1 MKTVLSFNPEADREQ
16 DGYEKFL
23 YSVVKSFEKSTQGD
37 KAPLFTTDAEDLFE
51 LFLENLPQDARQHY
65 TCRTCRKFVDTY
77 GGLVRID
84 ESGTKTPAFWSK
96 DVAVPEFFEGAVKA
110 VRKAVKDAKVT
121 GVFITSARVLGTP
134 ITGSW
139 KHLAATM
146 PERFL
151 NKSRIKTDEQLMAE
165 KAEDHRILIDALSK
179 YTTETVRAA
188 VGILSTDVL
197 YRSEKV
203 LGIAEWFLNLKNA
216 VEGKERK
223 LSKNIIWYAVA
234 TAPVGFCHISS
245 SMIGTLLDDIENGL
259 DMEAIKR
266 RFADK
271 MNPLAYQ
278 RPKAAPSRGNV
289 EQAERIVEKLGI
301 ANSLKRRFA
310 RMDEI
315 EKIWEPAPVRDPYP
329 HNTGVFSMVK
339 TKEETKKG
347 GFTATLVGKVD
358 GITFEKFKREVLP
371 SAKTIEFAVPI
382 GLDNYC
388 GILTA
393 EDFDAPPIL
402 KWDSEEKRNPFSWYV
417 YSGGSMPE
425 TWNLHPGRFVPVT
438 AITMQPNMWSGKHD
452 YEGKAVI
459 FVLKDCKDANYR
471 HSGCALF
478 PEILRSELHEVR
490 STIEAYSRQ
499 ATPGGYDEASACGIR
514 IQANSKSKA
523 RFRVTTDFGVTEY
536 TIDRFD

>member
-37 KAPLFTTDAEDLFE
+37 KAPLFATDAEDLFE

-96 DVAVPEFFEGAVKA
+96 DVAVPEFFEDAVKA

-165 KAEDHRILIDALSK
+165 RSEDHRILIDALSK

-223 LSKNIIWYAVA
+223 SSKNIIWYAVA

-310 RMDEI
+310 RADEI

-371 SAKTIEFAVPI
+371 GAKTIEFAVPI
-382 GLDNYC
+382 GRDNYC

-471 HSGCALF
+471 NSGCALF

-499 ATPGGYDEASACGIR
+499 GTPGGYDEASACGIR
-514 IQANSKSKA
+514 IQANTKSKA
-523 RFRVTTDFGVTEY
+523 RFRVTTDYGVTEY
-536 TIDRFD
+536 IIDRFD

>member
-1 MKTVLSFNPEADREQ
+1 MKTSLSYTPELDRKS
-16 DGYEKFL
+16 DGYEQFL
-23 YSVVKSFEKSTQGD
+23 ASVRNAFEKNMQED
-37 KAPLFTTDAEDLFE
+37 KSPLFTTDATDLFD
-51 LFLENLPQDARQHY
+51 LFLENLPADARQHY
-65 TCRTCRKFVDTY
+65 TCRACRKFVDTY

-84 ESGTKTPAFWSK
+84 ENGTKTPAMWATAT
-96 DVAVPEFFEGAVKA
+96 AVPDFFAGAVKA
-110 VRKAVKDAKVT
+110 IRKAVKDAKITGMFVT
-121 GVFITSARVLGTP
+121 SECVLGTP
-134 ITGSW
+134 KTGSW
-139 KHLAATM
+139 NHLSVVM
-146 PERFL
+146 PDRFL

-223 LSKNIIWYAVA
+223 SSKNIIWYAVV

-310 RMDEI
+310 RVDEI
-315 EKIWEPAPVRDPYP
+315 EKIWEPSPVRDSRPAT
-329 HNTGVFSMVK
+329 TGIFSGVK
-339 TKEETKKG
+339 TKEQSKKG
-347 GFTATLVGKVD
+347 SSPTLIGKVD

-382 GLDNYC
+382 GRDNYC
-388 GILTA
+388 AVLTA
-393 EDFDAPPIL
+393 EDPDAPPIVR
-402 KWDSEEKRNPFSWYV
+402 WDTEENRNPFSWYV

-438 AITMQPNMWSGKHD
+438 AVTMQPNMWGGNHD

-459 FVLKDCKDANYR
+459 FVLKDCKDMNYR
-471 HSGCALF
+471 NSGCALF
-478 PEILRSELHEVR
+478 PEILKSELHEVR
-490 STIEAYSRQ
+490 ATIEAYSKQ
-499 ATPGGYDEASACGIR
+499 STCYGYDEASACGIR
-514 IQANSKSKA
+514 IQANSKSRA
-523 RFRVTTDFGVTEY
+523 RFRVTTDYGVTEY
-536 TIDRFD
+536 IIDRFD

>member
-96 DVAVPEFFEGAVKA
+96 DVAVPEFFDGAVKA

-139 KHLAATM
+139 KHIAATM

-165 KAEDHRILIDALSK
+165 KVEDHRILIDALSK
-179 YTTETVRAA
+179 YTTDTVRAA

-223 LSKNIIWYAVA
+223 SSKNIIWYAVA
-234 TAPVGFCHISS
+234 TAPAGFCHISS

-310 RMDEI
+310 RADEI